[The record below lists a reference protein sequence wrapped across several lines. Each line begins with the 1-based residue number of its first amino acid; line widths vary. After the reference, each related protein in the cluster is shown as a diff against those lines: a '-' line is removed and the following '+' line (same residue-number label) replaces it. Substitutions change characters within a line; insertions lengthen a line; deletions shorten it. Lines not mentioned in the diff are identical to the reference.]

1 MILCVC
7 PSPAVDV
14 TYHLETLT
22 LGATNRVG
30 SVAHRPGGKAIN
42 VARVLATVDE
52 QVTVLAPLHGATGAE
67 VTAALA
73 ELGIP
78 VEAVPASVPT
88 RRTVTIVDAAGT
100 ATVLS
105 EPARIGNWSGLA
117 TRFAALVPS
126 AQAVAISGSL
136 PVDAPPDALA
146 GLVEQAHAHR
156 RPVVVDTSGPALA
169 AVLSARP
176 TLVKPNAHELAEL
189 TGDADP
195 RDAAA
200 HLARTHGVTVVAS
213 LGPDGLVA
221 VDSRGAW
228 HARPARPLDGNPTG
242 AGDAVVAALAR
253 GLSHNEA
260 LPDMLAEAVALSA
273 AAVLQPHAG
282 HVHPDDIDL
291 QRAGVVVSELSTDGV
306 S

>member
-14 TYHLETLT
+14 TYHVETLA

-30 SVAHRPGGKAIN
+30 AVAHRPGGKAIN
-42 VARVLATVDE
+42 VARVLATLGERVR
-52 QVTVLAPLHGATGAE
+52 VLAPLHGTTGAE
-67 VTAALA
+67 VADALT

-78 VEAVPASVPT
+78 VEAVPSAVPT
-88 RRTVTIVDAAGT
+88 RRTVTIVDATGA

-105 EPARIGNWSGLA
+105 EPARVGGWSDLSA
-117 TRFAALVPS
+117 RFAALVTL
-126 AQAVAISGSL
+126 AQAVVISGSL

-146 GLVEQAHAHR
+146 ELVEQAHTHG
-156 RPVVVDTSGPALA
+156 RPVVVDTSGAALG
-169 AVLSARP
+169 AVMPARP

-195 RDAAA
+195 RDAAS
-200 HLARTHGVTVVAS
+200 HLARTHGIGVVAS
-213 LGPDGLVA
+213 LGPNGLVA
-221 VDSRGAW
+221 ADERGAW

-253 GLSHNEA
+253 GLTRGES
-260 LPDMLAEAVALSA
+260 LPDMLADAVALSA

-282 HVHPDDIDL
+282 DVHPADIDA
-291 QRAGVVVSELSTDGV
+291 QRRGVVVTRLSADGAA
-306 S
+306 